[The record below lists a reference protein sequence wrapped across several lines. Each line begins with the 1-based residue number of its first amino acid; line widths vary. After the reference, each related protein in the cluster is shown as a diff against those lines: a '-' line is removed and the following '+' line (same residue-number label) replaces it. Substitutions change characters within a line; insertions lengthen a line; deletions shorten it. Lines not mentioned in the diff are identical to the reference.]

1 MYHSLSHIFKRSSE
15 RTVRSR
21 FYRLHKLPSSSYKI
35 LLEELFQ
42 LSKALFSNMDK
53 KTFAHI
59 FKDERIMAS
68 YLACCY
74 NQRDEMVGFF
84 SLQVF
89 PMTIGG
95 QFNYI
100 FRGQTGILPDYR
112 RKTASIFFLI
122 FIILY
127 FRFRHPF
134 KRIRC
139 ILAVL
144 NPVMYKKLA
153 CLFSYLHPSHDC
165 TLTEED
171 ERLLIS
177 CAGFFDFELKNERSP
192 FLVRLG
198 VNAKVSEKEK
208 TYWAHCNESNLQ
220 YFLQNN
226 PLYEKGYALL
236 THIPFHWKNI
246 LYSSIRIIS
255 FLLKRTF
262 KQVLFRLKIIS

>member
-1 MYHSLSHIFKRSSE
+1 MYHSLSHIFKQSRE

-21 FYRLHKLPSSSYKI
+21 FYRLHKLPSSRYER
-35 LLEELFQ
+35 LLEEVYQ
-42 LSKALFSNMDK
+42 LNRALFAKIDK

-74 NQRDEMVGFF
+74 NQRGEMVGFF

-89 PMTIGG
+89 PLTIGG

-127 FRFRHPF
+127 FRCRHPF

-144 NPVMYKKLA
+144 NPVMYKKL
-153 CLFSYLHPSHDC
+153 SYLFFYLYPSYDC
-165 TLTEED
+165 LLTEKD
-171 ERLLIS
+171 ERMLIS
-177 CAGFFDFELKNERSP
+177 CAELFDFELKNERSP

-208 TYWAHCNESNLQ
+208 TYWAQCNDNNLQ
-220 YFLQNN
+220 YFFQIN

-246 LYSSIRIIS
+246 LYSSIRITS
-255 FLLKRTF
+255 FLIKRTF